1 MRDLILVITIILIQ
15 EIDDPDQLKAV
26 SGALGLVGVVTAVT
40 LKMDKM
46 TYARFHPK
54 KTLMADSI
62 PKPGTDTSH
71 PAFKRMVELCR
82 LTFKS
87 LYTIAFKI

>member
-1 MRDLILVITIILIQ
+1 MIRQFDKFLESNPRVTKISFIIQ
-15 EIDDPDQLKAV
+15 EVDDPDQLKAV
-26 SGALGLVGVVTAVT
+26 SGALGLIGVVTAVT

-62 PKPGTDTSH
+62 PKPGTDPSH

-82 LTFKS
+82 F
-87 LYTIAFKI
+87 YF